1 MSTVIE
7 HLEVD
12 AEIPT
17 VGSDENVWGT
27 KLNYVVLNKIQPKIN
42 EIIEYSTLNN
52 DVYGG
57 SASTVYLSYQSL
69 SGGGA

>member
-12 AEIPT
+12 EGIPT
-17 VGSDENVWGT
+17 VGSDGNVWGT
-27 KLNYVVLNKIQPKIN
+27 KLNHVILNKIQPKIN
-42 EIIEYSTLNN
+42 EIIEYNTLNN

-57 SASTVYLSYQSL
+57 SASTVYLPYQSL

>member
-12 AEIPT
+12 AEIAT

-27 KLNYVVLNKIQPKIN
+27 KLNYVILNKVQPKIN
-42 EIIEYSTLNN
+42 EIIEYATLNN

-57 SASTVYLSYQSL
+57 SASTVYLPYQSL